1 MDSKE
6 KYLTLRELLIDKIWN
21 SNSPIKPNKI
31 NLLKETDERLINLLF
46 ENAIFS
52 ERELWREDII
62 KKIIQLEPGTENKY
76 KSSGTNLLTSLINIV
91 KRNNNS

>member
-6 KYLTLRELLIDKIWN
+6 KHLILRELLIDKIWN
-21 SNSPIKPNKI
+21 SNSPIKPNKNI
-31 NLLKETDERLINLLF
+31 LLKETDDRLINLLF

-62 KKIIQLEPGTENKY
+62 KKIVQFEPGTEKKY
-76 KSSGTNLLTSLINIV
+76 KSSGTNLLTSLINVV
-91 KRNNNS
+91 KKNNNS

>member
-6 KYLTLRELLIDKIWN
+6 KHLILRELLIDKIWK

-62 KKIIQLEPGTENKY
+62 KKILQLEPGTENKY
-76 KSSGTNLLTSLINIV
+76 KSSGTNLLTSLINVV
-91 KRNNNS
+91 KRNNN